1 MTDVAK
7 ARWQLHFCVL
17 LWAFTAILGK
27 LISLDAVKLVWWRLL
42 IVVACLFV
50 LPGVWRAL
58 RRTPRRL
65 VAIFA
70 GIGVLVTLHWLT
82 FYGAIKLANAS
93 VAVTCL
99 AVAPAFLS
107 VIEPWIAQRPFDW
120 RELALGL
127 AVVPGVVL
135 VVGGVPDDMRLG
147 VLVGITSALFV
158 AFFIALNKRH
168 AERADSLL
176 VTGLE
181 LGAGLV
187 LIAAAAPFL
196 PGGFA
201 SLMVPPAGLD
211 VLWIGVLALACT
223 LLPFTLSLVA
233 LRRISAFGAQLTIN
247 LEPIYTIVF
256 AALIFNEQRE
266 LGPRFYLGVLVVLS
280 AVFLHPLLARRPE
293 LIAPDA
299 IASDTT
305 DAVADKAGASQVCAL
320 EPDRKG

>member
-27 LISLDAVKLVWWRLL
+27 LISLNAVLLVWWRLL
-42 IVVACLFV
+42 IVVTCLFV
-50 LPGVWRAL
+50 LPRVWRAL
-58 RRTPRRL
+58 LRTPRRL

-107 VIEPWIAQRPFDW
+107 LIEPWIAKRPFDW

-135 VVGGVPDDMRLG
+135 VVGGIPDDMRLG
-147 VLVGITSALFV
+147 VVVGVASALFV
-158 AFFIALNKRH
+158 SFFIALNKRY
-168 AERADSLL
+168 AEQGDPLL

-201 SLMVPPAGLD
+201 TLMVPPSGLD
-211 VLWIGVLALACT
+211 IVWIGVLAVACT

-233 LRRISAFGAQLTIN
+233 LRKISAFGAQLTIN

-266 LGPRFYLGVLVVLS
+266 LGPRFYLGVVVVLS
-280 AVFLHPLLARRPE
+280 AVFLHPLVARRPE
-293 LIAPDA
+293 VIAPDA
-299 IASDTT
+299 IAA
-305 DAVADKAGASQVCAL
+305 DAVAGKA
-320 EPDRKG
+320 EET